1 MLSGIT
7 LKLFLNQ
14 SGNDKSENLNLNIRL
29 NNNFRLSVDNISSV
43 STNLKTMKAEPKD
56 LMAAMQEA

>member
-7 LKLFLNQ
+7 LKLFTLNT
-14 SGNDKSENLNLNIRL
+14 NEKDKMHFNIRL
-29 NNNFRLSVDNISSV
+29 NNNFRLSVENISSV
-43 STNLKTMKAEPKD
+43 NTKLKTMKAEPKD